1 MSNKEYV
8 RELCAGYSE
17 LWALD
22 QLADDLDKR
31 DDRIVELKAALRDIY
46 TLNVSAEGYERH
58 CFRLKDI
65 AGKALGRGDDSSD

>member
-22 QLADDLDKR
+22 QLADELDKR
-31 DDRIVELKAALRDIY
+31 DKRIAELEAALRDIY

-65 AGKALGRGDDSSD
+65 AGKALEQDDE